1 MPVFFDA
8 IYIRKK
14 SRGGSNDHPRDF
26 RKAAAAYSHTWW
38 GTTIGASELN
48 FSVRYGKRW
57 TLAAIT
63 AAVCYL
69 REIRR
74 KEEKLALDKD
84 IGLLVRVD

>member
-1 MPVFFDA
+1 MTR
-8 IYIRKK
+8 YKKKK
-14 SRGGSNDHPRDF
+14 SRGRSDDHPRDF

-69 REIRR
+69 REKLR
-74 KEEKLALDKD
+74 KEELALEKD